1 VSDIKIGDAVILTK
15 SIYDDGEDH
24 HAPGYIAYM
33 DETVYVKQVHGT
45 SLAVAHEG
53 NTGAFIIRDGEYRK
67 VN

>member
-1 VSDIKIGDAVILTK
+1 MSDIKIGDAVILTK

-33 DETVYVKQVHGT
+33 DETVYVKEIYGT

-53 NTGAFIIRDGEYRK
+53 NPGSFIIRDGEYK
-67 VN
+67 V